1 MYHSIIYNMS
11 HSKDTCSVQLY
22 RYISTGDNHP
32 AKVQGVVPAV
42 GEQYVLLT
50 VSSNTM
56 VPDIVYMY

>member
-32 AKVQGVVPAV
+32 AKGWSQSQQWANSTDVQIP
-42 GEQYVLLT
+42 T
-50 VSSNTM
+50 I
-56 VPDIVYMY
+56 VPDIV